1 MNYSAQKLGYGLT
14 RNNKKSAAANEENNN
29 VTSSSFQVGQ
39 RVRARFAG
47 KGHFYNGKITSDN
60 GDGTYGIE
68 YDDGDWEDEL
78 NGEFIQ
84 TIEKIK
90 IKKPASSSTVV
101 EEEQFVV
108 NTVDPKE
115 ISNEN
120 NINIVNTSSD
130 KQKVVEEAQKLG
142 YGLTTNN
149 KKSAAANEENNNV
162 TSSSFQVGQR
172 VRARFAG
179 KGHFYNGKITSDNGD
194 GTYGIEY
201 DDGDW
206 EDELNGE
213 FIQAIN
219 IAAGKNDK
227 KIHVKAEE
235 IVANALNDVDV
246 KFNNRNNNDN
256 SNNNKNV
263 VIRNNNNNKKDFS
276 KTWDAGRVPI
286 VMQEEEMQ
294 QQQQVQNNTYAGAG
308 NVGDQNMAPD
318 DDGFLRPKSRRGRAK
333 PIKPTGR
340 YPWQKPDES
349 EEEEEGPSHVT
360 FVDTQSPPKPGK
372 SESPKRNKKKKKQ
385 ASVSPIHRIS
395 ATNLDSFVERNV
407 RAVAYNPSS
416 KNSKPKPPPPP
427 RAGSSDDEND
437 NENNSS
443 SSAKIKRYSKIPPW
457 STSVK
462 PDTFNVKAK
471 QHASR
476 ESKSP
481 KRRGGKKKI
490 KVSFKISSN
499 HTYQIYILSCQRL
512 ANILTCLSEI

>member
-1 MNYSAQKLGYGLT
+1 
-14 RNNKKSAAANEENNN
+14 
-29 VTSSSFQVGQ
+29 
-39 RVRARFAG
+39 
-47 KGHFYNGKITSDN
+47 
-60 GDGTYGIE
+60 
-68 YDDGDWEDEL
+68 
-78 NGEFIQ
+78 
-84 TIEKIK
+84 
-90 IKKPASSSTVV
+90 KPA
-101 EEEQFVV
+101 EQFVV

-149 KKSAAANEENNNV
+149 KKNAAANEENNNV

-263 VIRNNNNNKKDFS
+263 VIRNNNNN
-276 KTWDAGRVPI
+276 
-286 VMQEEEMQ
+286 
-294 QQQQVQNNTYAGAG
+294 NN
-308 NVGDQNMAPD
+308 
-318 DDGFLRPKSRRGRAK
+318 
-333 PIKPTGR
+333 
-340 YPWQKPDES
+340 
-349 EEEEEGPSHVT
+349 
-360 FVDTQSPPKPGK
+360 
-372 SESPKRNKKKKKQ
+372 
-385 ASVSPIHRIS
+385 
-395 ATNLDSFVERNV
+395 
-407 RAVAYNPSS
+407 
-416 KNSKPKPPPPP
+416 
-427 RAGSSDDEND
+427 
-437 NENNSS
+437 
-443 SSAKIKRYSKIPPW
+443 
-457 STSVK
+457 
-462 PDTFNVKAK
+462 
-471 QHASR
+471 
-476 ESKSP
+476 
-481 KRRGGKKKI
+481 
-490 KVSFKISSN
+490 
-499 HTYQIYILSCQRL
+499 
-512 ANILTCLSEI
+512 